1 MHRPIVDLGPDFEQR
16 WKRTP
21 LATRRAFVAE
31 LRDLY
36 VMLEHRDEH
45 LIARLKK
52 GSIPPPRDSDD
63 DLPLLGAAPAGLR
76 QGNLFADTGSDEGAP
91 PLAMG
96 SIAPAEAGTDP
107 ASPSARGSVP
117 APAPGNVRENP
128 FLPRSVLDR
137 LQQNRDRASSVLRD
151 APAADGSAATG
162 PGQGRPLP
170 ASHEQSDLERELR
183 LKLGPLV
190 ETLIDAQMEMIKSEL
205 RVRLR
210 LEMDRLIAEHLRK

>member
-1 MHRPIVDLGPDFEQR
+1 MPPRPIVDLGPDFDQR
-16 WKRTP
+16 WKRAP

-52 GSIPPPRDSDD
+52 GSIPPPRDPDD
-63 DLPLLGAAPAGLR
+63 DLPLLASAALPAGLR
-76 QGNLFADTGSDEGAP
+76 QGTLFADAGPEEGTTAGEAP
-91 PLAMG
+91 PSPADTPAAM
-96 SIAPAEAGTDP
+96 P
-107 ASPSARGSVP
+107 PS
-117 APAPGNVRENP
+117 PAPGVRENP

-137 LQQNRDRASSVLRD
+137 LQESRSRVAGLGL
-151 APAADGSAATG
+151 PATAGTPPAF
-162 PGQGRPLP
+162 PPLP
-170 ASHEQSDLERELR
+170 PSHEQSDLERELR

-190 ETLIDAQMEMIKSEL
+190 ESLIDAQMESIRSEL
-205 RVRLR
+205 RLRLR

>member
-1 MHRPIVDLGPDFEQR
+1 MHRPIVDLGPDFDQR
-16 WKRTP
+16 WKRAP
-21 LATRRAFVAE
+21 LAMRRAFVAE

-45 LIARLKK
+45 LIARLRK
-52 GSIPPPRDSDD
+52 GSIPPPRDPDD
-63 DLPLLGAAPAGLR
+63 DLPLLATPLTGLR
-76 QGNLFADTGSDEGAP
+76 QGNLFADTGPDESALS
-91 PLAMG
+91 LAAG
-96 SIAPAEAGTDP
+96 SIAPAEASTDP
-107 ASPSARGSVP
+107 ASLNAHGA
-117 APAPGNVRENP
+117 APAPGDVRENP

-137 LQQNRDRASSVLRD
+137 LQHNRDRASSVLRG
-151 APAADGSAATG
+151 ALAADGSAATG
-162 PGQGRPLP
+162 ISQGRPLP

-210 LEMDRLIAEHLRK
+210 LEMDRLIADHLRK